1 LKHSGLNILVIS
13 SWFPSPENKSHGVFY
28 YRQAKA
34 LAEFNNV
41 TAVYAKSLD
50 SIEKSELLEYTD
62 GKFKGVNYFYPKV
75 KLTIPLISSF
85 LKLWKYRQAYQLIFD
100 KILPNHQ
107 FDVIYVNTIFPA
119 AVAALLAKNRY
130 PKAKIIISEQW
141 SGYYHEDG
149 NYKGFVIKYFTQKLV
164 KLSKAIFVVTDKTK
178 QAMLSHGL
186 NANFDLI
193 NNVVDAELFKPSDV
207 CEKNDDVIKLLHVSS
222 LVNREKNIVGILNAI
237 SLLKR
242 NHQSVHLTIIGD
254 NKTEMPLYISLVK
267 DLNIESCVEFVG
279 YKKPDEIVQYMNQ
292 SDLFILFSFFEGMP
306 NVILEALACG
316 LPVVSTN
323 VGAVSDMIQKNM
335 GVILK
340 SNSEEELAEVISHY
354 DRNRFLS
361 KEEIHEYI
369 KSKYGVMAVG
379 ERMSALIAEYVN

>member
-1 LKHSGLNILVIS
+1 MKHSDLNILVIS
-13 SWFPSPENKSHGVFY
+13 SWFPSPENKSHGIFY

-62 GKFKGVNYFYPKV
+62 DKLKGVNYFYPKV

-100 KILPNHQ
+100 KGLSNQQ
-107 FDVIYVNTIFPA
+107 FDVVYVNTIFPA
-119 AVAALLAKNRY
+119 AVATLLAKNRY

-141 SGYYHEDG
+141 SGYYPEDG
-149 NYKGFVIKYFTQKLV
+149 NYKGFVTKYFTRKLV
-164 KLSKAIFVVTDKTK
+164 RLAKVILVVSEKTK

-186 NANFDLI
+186 KAKYELI
-193 NNVVDAELFKPSDV
+193 NNVVDTELFKPSEDK
-207 CEKNDDVIKLLHVSS
+207 EKKKDVIKLLHVSS
-222 LVNREKNIVGILNAI
+222 LVNREKNIIGILNAI

-242 NHQSVHLTIIGD
+242 NHQSVQLTIIGD
-254 NKTEMPLYISLVK
+254 NKAEMPVYTNIVK
-267 DLNIESCVEFVG
+267 DLNIESCVEFVR
-279 YKKPDEIVQYMNQ
+279 YKKPDEIVKYMNQ

-306 NVILEALACG
+306 NVILESLACG

-323 VGAVSDMIQKNM
+323 VGAVSDMIQKDM

-340 SNSEEELAEVISHY
+340 SNSEEELADVILKF
-354 DRNRFLS
+354 DRNSFLS
-361 KEEIHEYI
+361 KTEIYEYI
-369 KSKYGVMAVG
+369 KNKYGVMAVG
-379 ERMSALIAEYVN
+379 EKITQLLLKHI

>member
-1 LKHSGLNILVIS
+1 LKHSDLNILVIS
-13 SWFPSPENKSHGVFY
+13 SWFPSPENKSHGIFY

-41 TAVYAKSLD
+41 TAVFAKSLD

-62 GKFKGVNYFYPKV
+62 DKLKGVNYFYPKV

-100 KILPNHQ
+100 KGLSNQQ
-107 FDVIYVNTIFPA
+107 FDVVYVNTIFPA
-119 AVAALLAKNRY
+119 AVATLLAKNRY

-141 SGYYHEDG
+141 SGYYPEDG
-149 NYKGFVIKYFTQKLV
+149 NYKGFVTKYFTQKLV

-178 QAMLSHGL
+178 QVMLSHGL
-186 NANFDLI
+186 KAKYELI
-193 NNVVDAELFKPSDV
+193 NNVVDTELFKPSEDK
-207 CEKNDDVIKLLHVSS
+207 EKKKDVIKLLHVSS
-222 LVNREKNIVGILNAI
+222 LVNREKNIIGILNAI

-242 NHQSVHLTIIGD
+242 NHQSVQLTIIGD
-254 NKTEMPLYISLVK
+254 NKAEMPVYTNIVK

-279 YKKPDEIVQYMNQ
+279 YKKPDEIVKYMNQ

-323 VGAVSDMIQKNM
+323 VGAVSDMIKKDM

-340 SNSEEELAEVISHY
+340 SNSEEELADVISKF
-354 DRNRFLS
+354 DRNSFLS
-361 KEEIHEYI
+361 KTEIYEYI
-369 KSKYGVMAVG
+369 KNKYGVMAVG
-379 ERMSALIAEYVN
+379 EKITQLLLKHI

>member
-1 LKHSGLNILVIS
+1 MKHSDLNILVIS
-13 SWFPSPENKSHGVFY
+13 SWFPSPENKSHGIFY

-62 GKFKGVNYFYPKV
+62 DKLKGVNYFYPKV

-100 KILPNHQ
+100 KGLSNQQ
-107 FDVIYVNTIFPA
+107 FDVVYVNTIFPA
-119 AVAALLAKNRY
+119 AVATLLAKNRY

-141 SGYYHEDG
+141 SGYYPEDG
-149 NYKGFVIKYFTQKLV
+149 NYKGFVTKYFTQKLV

-178 QAMLSHGL
+178 QVMLSHGL
-186 NANFDLI
+186 KAKYELI
-193 NNVVDAELFKPSDV
+193 NNVVDTELFKPSEDK
-207 CEKNDDVIKLLHVSS
+207 EKKKDVIKLLHVSS
-222 LVNREKNIVGILNAI
+222 LVNREKNIIGILNAI

-242 NHQSVHLTIIGD
+242 NHQSVQLTIIGD
-254 NKTEMPLYISLVK
+254 NKAEMPVYTNIVK

-279 YKKPDEIVQYMNQ
+279 YKKPDEIVKYMNQ

-323 VGAVSDMIQKNM
+323 VGAVSDMIKKDM

-340 SNSEEELAEVISHY
+340 SNSEEELADVISKF
-354 DRNRFLS
+354 DRNSFLS
-361 KEEIHEYI
+361 KTEIYEYI
-369 KSKYGVMAVG
+369 KNKYGVMAVG
-379 ERMSALIAEYVN
+379 EKITQLLLKHI

>member
-1 LKHSGLNILVIS
+1 MKHSDLNILVIS
-13 SWFPSPENKSHGVFY
+13 SWFPSPENKSHGIFY

-62 GKFKGVNYFYPKV
+62 DKLKGVNYFYPKV

-100 KILPNHQ
+100 KGLSNQQ
-107 FDVIYVNTIFPA
+107 FDVVYVNTIFPA
-119 AVAALLAKNRY
+119 AVATLLAKNRY

-141 SGYYHEDG
+141 SGYYPEDG
-149 NYKGFVIKYFTQKLV
+149 NYKGFVTKYFTQKLV

-178 QAMLSHGL
+178 QVMLSHGL
-186 NANFDLI
+186 KAKYELI
-193 NNVVDAELFKPSDV
+193 NNVVDTELFKPSEDK
-207 CEKNDDVIKLLHVSS
+207 EKKKDVIKLLHVSS
-222 LVNREKNIVGILNAI
+222 LVNREKNIIGILNAI

-242 NHQSVHLTIIGD
+242 NHQSVLLTIIGD
-254 NKTEMPLYISLVK
+254 NKAEMPVYTNIVK

-279 YKKPDEIVQYMNQ
+279 YKKPDEIVKYMNQ

-306 NVILEALACG
+306 NVILESLACG

-323 VGAVSDMIQKNM
+323 VGAVSDMIKKDM

-340 SNSEEELAEVISHY
+340 SNSEEELADVISKF
-354 DRNRFLS
+354 DRNSFLS
-361 KEEIHEYI
+361 KTEIYEYI
-369 KSKYGVMAVG
+369 KSKYGVIAVG
-379 ERMSALIAEYVN
+379 EKITQLLLKHI

>member
-1 LKHSGLNILVIS
+1 MKHSDLNILVIS
-13 SWFPSPENKSHGVFY
+13 SWFPSPENKSHGIFY

-41 TAVYAKSLD
+41 TAVFAKSLD

-62 GKFKGVNYFYPKV
+62 DKLKGVNYFYPKV

-100 KILPNHQ
+100 KGLSNQQ
-107 FDVIYVNTIFPA
+107 FDVVYVNTIFPA
-119 AVAALLAKNRY
+119 AVATLLAKNRY

-141 SGYYHEDG
+141 SGYYPEDG
-149 NYKGFVIKYFTQKLV
+149 NYKGFVTKYFTQKLV

-178 QAMLSHGL
+178 QVMLSHGL
-186 NANFDLI
+186 KAKYELI
-193 NNVVDAELFKPSDV
+193 NNVVDTELFKPSEDK
-207 CEKNDDVIKLLHVSS
+207 EKKKDVIKLLHVSS
-222 LVNREKNIVGILNAI
+222 LVNREKNIIGILNAI

-242 NHQSVHLTIIGD
+242 NHQSVQLTIIGD
-254 NKTEMPLYISLVK
+254 NKAEMPVYTNIVK

-279 YKKPDEIVQYMNQ
+279 YKKPDEIVKYMNQ

-323 VGAVSDMIQKNM
+323 VGAVSDMIKKDM

-340 SNSEEELAEVISHY
+340 SNSEEELADVISKF
-354 DRNRFLS
+354 DRNSFLS
-361 KEEIHEYI
+361 KTEIYEYI
-369 KSKYGVMAVG
+369 KNKYGVMAVG
-379 ERMSALIAEYVN
+379 EKITQLLLKHI

>member
-1 LKHSGLNILVIS
+1 MKHSGLNILVIS
-13 SWFPSPENKSHGVFY
+13 SWFPSPDNNSHGIFY

-41 TAVYAKSLD
+41 IAVYAKSLD
-50 SIEKSELLEYTD
+50 SVKSPELKEYAD
-62 GKFKGVNYFYPKV
+62 NKLKGINYFYPKV
-75 KLTIPLISSF
+75 KYNIPFISS
-85 LKLWKYRQAYQLIFD
+85 LIKLWKYRQAYQLIFD
-100 KILPNHQ
+100 KGLSNQQ
-107 FDVIYVNTIFPA
+107 FDVVYVNTIFPA
-119 AVAALLAKNRY
+119 GIVAILAKNKY

-141 SGYYHEDG
+141 SGYYPEDG
-149 NYKGFVIKYFTQKLV
+149 NYKGIVTKYFTRKLV
-164 KLSKAIFVVTDKTK
+164 RLAKVILVVSEKTK

-186 NANFDLI
+186 KAKYELI
-193 NNVVDAELFKPSDV
+193 NNVVDAELFKPSEDK
-207 CEKNDDVIKLLHVSS
+207 EKKKDVIKLLHVSS

-242 NHQSVHLTIIGD
+242 KHQSVRLTIIGD
-254 NKTEMPLYISLVK
+254 NKAEMPVYTSIVK

-279 YKKPDEIVQYMNQ
+279 YKKPDEIVKYMNK

-306 NVILEALACG
+306 NVILESLACG

-323 VGAVSDMIQKNM
+323 VGAVTDMIQKDM

-354 DRNRFLS
+354 DRKSFLS

-379 ERMSALIAEYVN
+379 KRMSALIAEYVN